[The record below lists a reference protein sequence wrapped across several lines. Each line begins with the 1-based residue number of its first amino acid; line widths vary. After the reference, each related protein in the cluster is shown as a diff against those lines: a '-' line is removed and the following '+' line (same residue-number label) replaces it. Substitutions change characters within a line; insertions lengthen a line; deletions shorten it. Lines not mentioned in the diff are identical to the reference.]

1 MSVKAAETLLDQLRS
16 QQDSQQD
23 SQHDSQHDLQSRP
36 VVEILVLAG
45 EVHPKSPLRAEWH
58 RRMV

>member
-16 QQDSQQD
+16 QQDLQD
-23 SQHDSQHDLQSRP
+23 DLQSRP